1 MRIDLPLNIRK
12 FAYCPICDKEMF
24 FYTED
29 TMARCPICN
38 HHLNLHEEDELKKK
52 MYLGNCEEL
61 DCEFFQWSGDSYM
74 DRNTTCYCLK
84 NNRCI
89 DRDMVD
95 EDPHID
101 CPLGKVLEDDEE

>member
-1 MRIDLPLNIRK
+1 MN
-12 FAYCPICDKEMF
+12 E
-24 FYTED
+24 
-29 TMARCPICN
+29 
-38 HHLNLHEEDELKKK
+38 KKK

-61 DCEFFQWSGDSYM
+61 ECEFFQWSGDSYM

-84 NNRCI
+84 NNRRI

-95 EDPHID
+95 EEPHID